1 MTDIDQS
8 VDLDVEAP
16 NSRKGKMKLY
26 IIVLSAVLLL
36 GAAAGAAYF
45 FLFAR
50 APAEKKVEA
59 PLPTFLTLKP
69 FVVTV
74 PSKAGP
80 SHFVQL
86 GVSFQ
91 FSAGDASNLVNA
103 VLPKVQDAM
112 RQTLLTFKAEDL
124 QTPEGLEKARMAILA
139 AVNKALVAE
148 LGRDRID
155 KANGGK
161 PGSPLVKNVFFP
173 TLVVE

>member
-8 VDLDVEAP
+8 VALDVEAP
-16 NSRKGKMKLY
+16 KPRKGKMKLY
-26 IIVLSAVLLL
+26 IIIGAALLL
-36 GAAAGAAYF
+36 VGAGAAAGYF
-45 FLFAR
+45 FLFAK
-50 APAEKKVEA
+50 APVEKKVEA

-74 PSKAGP
+74 PSKEGP

-86 GVSFQ
+86 GASFQ
-91 FSAGDASNLVNA
+91 VAGTDASNLINA

-112 RQTLLTFKAEDL
+112 RQTLLSFKSEDL
-124 QTPEGLEKARMAILA
+124 QTPGGLEKARVAILA

-148 LGRDRID
+148 LGKDRID

-161 PGSPLVKNVFFP
+161 PGEPLVEKVYFP